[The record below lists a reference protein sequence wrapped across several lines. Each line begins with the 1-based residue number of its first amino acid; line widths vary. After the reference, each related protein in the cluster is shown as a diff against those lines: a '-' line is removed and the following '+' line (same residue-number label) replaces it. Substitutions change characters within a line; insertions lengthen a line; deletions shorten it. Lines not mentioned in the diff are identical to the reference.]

1 MLILGID
8 PGTAT
13 TGFGLV
19 EKKPDQDFEILEWGL
34 IETNKETKP
43 HIRLHEIHEQMLL
56 ILDKFKPDVL
66 VMEKVFMFNNAK
78 TVIRVSQAQG
88 VILLASAN
96 SGFDIEVFEY
106 APQTIKK
113 LITGS
118 GRANKKEVEKHIY
131 EILGKKLEGLSMT
144 DGHGKPRKMTKTY
157 VDNAVDALAIA
168 MCHLMK
174 LHEDLLLPIDKSKIK
189 IKDVLPKKAKKKKT
203 S

>member
-13 TGFGLV
+13 TGWGLI
-19 EKKPDQDFEILEWGL
+19 EKIEGHDFDILEWGL
-34 IETNKETKP
+34 IETDKETKP
-43 HIRLHEIHEQMLL
+43 HIRLHEIHEQMLQ
-56 ILDKFKPDVL
+56 ILDKFKPNVL
-66 VMEKVFMFNNAK
+66 VMEKIFMFNNAK

-96 SGFDIEVFEY
+96 TGFKIEVFEY
-106 APQTIKK
+106 APATIKK

-118 GRANKKEVEKHIY
+118 GRANKKEVESSVRA
-131 EILGKKLEGLSMT
+131 ILEPKLNVKDLKDGNGKA
-144 DGHGKPRKMTKTY
+144 RKMTKTY

-174 LHEDLLLPIDKSKIK
+174 LNEDLL
-189 IKDVLPKKAKKKKT
+189 PKYAETTKKKKKIKA
-203 S
+203 

>member
-13 TGFGLV
+13 TGWGLI
-19 EKKPDQDFEILEWGL
+19 EKLDGKDFEILEWGL
-34 IETNKETKP
+34 IETNKETEP
-43 HIRLHEIHEQMLL
+43 HIRLHEIHEQMLS
-56 ILDKFKPDVL
+56 ILDKFKPNVL

-88 VILLASAN
+88 VILLASAS
-96 SGFDIEVFEY
+96 SGFNLEVFEY

-118 GRANKKEVEKHIY
+118 GRAKKKEMDVAVRAILGSKLNKKDLKDGF
-131 EILGKKLEGLSMT
+131 GKS
-144 DGHGKPRKMTKTY
+144 RKMTKTY
-157 VDNAVDALAIA
+157 VDNAIDALAIA

-174 LHEDLLLPIDKSKIK
+174 ISE
-189 IKDVLPKKAKKKKT
+189 DVLISHDEVSTKKKKN
-203 S
+203 

>member
-13 TGFGLV
+13 TGWGLV
-19 EKKPDQDFEILEWGL
+19 EKLEGKDFQILEWGL
-34 IETNKETKP
+34 IETKKETQP
-43 HIRLHEIHEQMLL
+43 NVRLHEIHEQMLS
-56 ILDKFKPDVL
+56 ILDKFKPNVL

-88 VILLASAN
+88 VILLASA
-96 SGFDIEVFEY
+96 GFSVEVFEY

-118 GRANKKEVEKHIY
+118 GRAKKKEMDIAVRA
-131 EILGKKLEGLSMT
+131 ILGSKLDKKDLK
-144 DGHGKPRKMTKTY
+144 DGFGKTRKMTKTY
-157 VDNAVDALAIA
+157 VDNAIDALGIA
-168 MCHLMK
+168 MCHIMK
-174 LHEDLLLPIDKSKIK
+174 LNEDVLQK
-189 IKDVLPKKAKKKKT
+189 KDVSPKARKKT

>member
-13 TGFGLV
+13 TGFGLI
-19 EKKPDQDFEILEWGL
+19 EKHEGKDFEILEWGL
-34 IETNKETKP
+34 IETDKETKP
-43 HIRLHEIHEQMLL
+43 NIRLHEIHEQMIS
-56 ILDKFKPDVL
+56 ILEKFKPDVL

-96 SGFDIEVFEY
+96 SGFSLEVFEY

-118 GRANKKEVEKHIY
+118 GRAKKKEMDIAVRA
-131 EILGKKLEGLSMT
+131 ILGSKLDKKDLK
-144 DGHGKPRKMTKTY
+144 DGFGKSRKMTKTY
-157 VDNAVDALAIA
+157 VDNAIDALAIA
-168 MCHLMK
+168 MSHLMK
-174 LHEDLLLPIDKSKIK
+174 LNEELLKNEDIQT
-189 IKDVLPKKAKKKKT
+189 PKKKNKKT